1 MVELRGE
8 VLKGRAFQVASR
20 GCGRQSEEEEL
31 EPTASKSE
39 SSARTLLK
47 SSSAALAAGQAGTPG
62 TPLLA
67 ASLPSVS
74 SHRRSSVTSWAVERG
89 SGTEHDATEGSSLTL
104 VASGSFVTN
113 EPLLV
118 PVEGVVK
125 SAFGGV
131 KPATD
136 ILATPHAKVPARTQS
151 IE

>member
-1 MVELRGE
+1 MKSSKVGPSR
-8 VLKGRAFQVASR
+8 VAFR
-20 GCGRQSEEEEL
+20 GCVRQSLEEEEL

-39 SSARTLLK
+39 SSASTLLR
-47 SSSAALAAGQAGTPG
+47 SSSVALAAGQAGKPE

-136 ILATPHAKVPARTQS
+136 ILATAEAEDNTPNYAVPEA
-151 IE
+151 